1 MEESKEAQAAP
12 QVSKPPST
20 TPTLPPRPP
29 LPRPPA
35 SAALPSKSKKRPLES
50 DAHLQHSRLF
60 KIRAIIRDLRPRFI
74 EVLRTPDFKNC
85 QASNEIRDQLKT
97 LVELCRQDVQES
109 KASYGEN
116 FEGKAPLPGR
126 PSESKIPP
134 PVALEKQQAEDGQSQ
149 GTYIVGGSAFGWNFI
164 TYTSKQ
170 AVYYGLTKEQFRAKY
185 PAPCHV
191 SD

>member
-1 MEESKEAQAAP
+1 MEESKEARAAP
-12 QVSKPPST
+12 QVSNPPST
-20 TPTLPPRPP
+20 APTLPPQPP
-29 LPRPPA
+29 PPPPPPPPPG
-35 SAALPSKSKKRPLES
+35 SAALPPKSKKRPLES
-50 DAHLQHSRLF
+50 DSHLQHSRLF
-60 KIRAIIRDLRPRFI
+60 KIRVIIRDLRPRFI

-85 QASNEIRDQLKT
+85 QASNEIREQLKT
-97 LVELCRQDVQES
+97 LVGLCRQDVQES
-109 KASYGEN
+109 KAN
-116 FEGKAPLPGR
+116 FEGKPPLPGR

-134 PVALEKQQAEDGQSQ
+134 PVALEKQPAEDGQSQ

-185 PAPCHV
+185 PAPCLV